1 MVMSTTESLIVHTPN
16 EMVNELKLYMSE
28 DIKIANGIVLKCP
41 KIKDVAEYGESSYF
55 SMINTICATPSS
67 MMVVLDDMKLN
78 YMKISD
84 FELFMMLVQSLKPKA
99 TYPILGDLDLTKFK
113 PHQIN
118 GTEEVILVHEDTVND
133 ETPIVINPIIYEVLV
148 TYIRKMH
155 NFKKE
160 VKKAGN
166 EITRRQL
173 IRLARQDAEMAKNK
187 PHESFLRPVIS
198 AVKCRM
204 GYEMSYIK
212 NMGIFE
218 LMDDLSRLNII
229 VQADAALGGM
239 YSGMVDT
246 KKMDKTV
253 LNWTRNIVEDDNDKG
268 KAIADGVVR

>member
-1 MVMSTTESLIVHTPN
+1 MEGFQVD
-16 EMVNELKLYMSE
+16 ELKLYMSE
-28 DIKIANGIVLKCP
+28 DIKIANGIILKCP
-41 KIKDVAEYGESSYF
+41 KIRDVAEYGESAYF
-55 SMINTICATPSS
+55 HMAQTLCATPSS
-67 MMVVLDDMKLN
+67 MMVALDDMKVN
-78 YMKISD
+78 YMTVKD
-84 FELFMMLVQSLKPKA
+84 FELFMMLAQSLKPEV
-99 TYPILGDLDLTKFK
+99 TYPLLGDLDLSKFK
-113 PHQIN
+113 KRPSN
-118 GTEEVILVHEDTVND
+118 DTKEVVLVYEGTEND
-133 ETPIVINPIIYEVLV
+133 ENPIVISPIIYEVLV

-166 EITRRQL
+166 EITRKQL

-198 AVKCRM
+198 AVKCRQ
-204 GYEMSYIK
+204 GYSMDYIK
-212 NMGIFE
+212 QMGIFE

-239 YSGMVDT
+239 YSGMIDT

-253 LNWTRNIVEDDNDKG
+253 LNWTRNIVEDDNDRG

>member
-1 MVMSTTESLIVHTPN
+1 MEGFQVD
-16 EMVNELKLYMSE
+16 ELKLYMSE

-41 KIKDVAEYGESSYF
+41 KIRDVAEFGESAYF
-55 SMINTICATPSS
+55 SMAQTLCATPSS
-67 MMVVLDDMKLN
+67 MMVALDDMKLN
-78 YMKISD
+78 YMKVQD
-84 FELFMMLVQSLKPKA
+84 FELFMMLCQSLTPQ
-99 TYPILGDLDLTKFK
+99 TTHLLLGDLDLTKFK
-113 PHQIN
+113 PRPY
-118 GTEEVILVHEDTVND
+118 GPTEEVVLVYEGTEND
-133 ETPIVINPIIYEVLV
+133 ENPIVITPIIHEVLT

-166 EITRRQL
+166 EITRKQL

-198 AVKCRM
+198 AVKCRQ
-204 GYEMSYIK
+204 GYSMDYIRD
-212 NMGIFE
+212 MGIFE

-253 LNWTRNIVEDDNDKG
+253 LNWTRNIVDDDNDKG

>member
-1 MVMSTTESLIVHTPN
+1 MELFQVE
-16 EMVNELKLYMSE
+16 ELKLYLSE

-41 KIKDVAEYGESSYF
+41 KIRDVAEYGESAYF
-55 SMINTICATPSS
+55 SMVQTLCATPSS
-67 MMVVLDDMKLN
+67 MMVALDDMGLN
-78 YMKISD
+78 YMKVKD
-84 FELFMMLVQSLKPKA
+84 FELFMMLCQSMKPEV
-99 TYPILGDLDLTKFK
+99 THLILGDLDLSKFK
-113 PHQIN
+113 PHKV
-118 GTEEVILVHEDTVND
+118 GDTEEIILVHEDTKND
-133 ETPIVINPIIYEVLV
+133 EHPIIINSIIHEVLT

-166 EITRRQL
+166 EITRKQL

-204 GYEMSYIK
+204 GYTMDYVK
-212 NMGIFE
+212 DMGIFE
-218 LMDDLSRLNII
+218 IMDDLARLNII
-229 VQADAALGGM
+229 VNADAALNGM
-239 YSGMVDT
+239 FSGFVDT

-253 LNWTRNIVEDDNDKG
+253 LNWTRNIADDEDKG

>member
-1 MVMSTTESLIVHTPN
+1 MEGFQVE
-16 EMVNELKLYMSE
+16 ELKLYMSE

-41 KIKDVAEYGESSYF
+41 KIKDVAEYGESEYF
-55 SMINTICATPSS
+55 SMINTLCATPSS
-67 MMVVLDDMKLN
+67 MMVALDDMKLN
-78 YMKISD
+78 YMKVKD
-84 FELFMMLVQSLKPKA
+84 FELFMMLCQSLKPEV

-113 PHQIN
+113 PHQV
-118 GTEEVILVHEDTVND
+118 GDTEEVILVHEDTIHD
-133 ETPIVINPIIYEVLV
+133 ENPIIINPIIHEVLT

-155 NFKKE
+155 NLKKE

-173 IRLARQDAEMAKNK
+173 IRLARQDAQMAKNK

-218 LMDDLSRLNII
+218 LMDDLSRLNVII
-229 VQADAALGGM
+229 QADAALGGM

-268 KAIADGVVR
+268 KAIAEGVVR

>member
-1 MVMSTTESLIVHTPN
+1 MEGFQVD
-16 EMVNELKLYMSE
+16 ELKLYMSE

-41 KIKDVAEYGESSYF
+41 KIRDVAEYGESAYF
-55 SMINTICATPSS
+55 SMANTLCATPSS
-67 MMVVLDDMKLN
+67 MMVALDDMKLN
-78 YMKISD
+78 YMKVKD
-84 FELFMMLVQSLKPKA
+84 FELFMMLCQSLKPEA
-99 TYPILGDLDLTKFK
+99 TYPLLGDLDLSKFK
-113 PHQIN
+113 PHQV
-118 GTEEVILVHEDTVND
+118 GDTEEVILVHEDTKND
-133 ETPIVINPIIYEVLV
+133 ENPIVISPIIHEVLT

-166 EITRRQL
+166 EVTRKML

-198 AVKCRM
+198 AVKCRQ
-204 GYEMSYIK
+204 GYSMDYIRE
-212 NMGIFE
+212 MGIFE

-239 YSGMVDT
+239 YSGMIDT